1 MNQILYIVFSILIGS
16 GMAVQVTMISA
27 MSRIRG
33 PLEATWLS
41 LMATV
46 MGVAA
51 LMAYRAFNGV
61 LVIPSP
67 FNRILLVAGIS
78 IVAAASLLLVLR
90 GLPFY
95 YFITGLFAIPLL
107 VGAGYLGP
115 KIGIGLF
122 VTATIAGQ
130 VIGSVL
136 LDHLGAFGLPIHRV
150 DIIRGAGVI
159 TLLLG
164 VALIRGLK

>member
-1 MNQILYIVFSILIGS
+1 L
-16 GMAVQVTMISA
+16 
-27 MSRIRG
+27 
-33 PLEATWLS
+33 
-41 LMATV
+41 
-46 MGVAA
+46 
-51 LMAYRAFNGV
+51 
-61 LVIPSP
+61 
-67 FNRILLVAGIS
+67 
-78 IVAAASLLLVLR
+78 AASSLILVLR

-130 VIGSVL
+130 VIGAAL
-136 LDHLGAFGLPIHRV
+136 LDHMGAFGLPIHKV
-150 DIIRGAGVI
+150 DIIRGIGVI

-164 VALIRGLK
+164 VVLIRGVK

>member
-1 MNQILYIVFSILIGS
+1 
-16 GMAVQVTMISA
+16 MAVQVTMISA
-27 MSRIRG
+27 MGRVRG

-51 LMAYRAFNGV
+51 LMAYKAFAGG

-67 FNRILLVAGIS
+67 FNRVLLLAGIS
-78 IVAAASLLLVLR
+78 ILAASSLILVLR

-107 VGAGYLGP
+107 CL
-115 KIGIGLF
+115 
-122 VTATIAGQ
+122 
-130 VIGSVL
+130 
-136 LDHLGAFGLPIHRV
+136 
-150 DIIRGAGVI
+150 
-159 TLLLG
+159 
-164 VALIRGLK
+164 

>member
-1 MNQILYIVFSILIGS
+1 
-16 GMAVQVTMISA
+16 MAVQVTMISA
-27 MSRIRG
+27 MGRVRG

-51 LMAYRAFNGV
+51 LMAYKAFAGG

-67 FNRILLVAGIS
+67 FNRVLLLAAIS
-78 IVAAASLLLVLR
+78 ILAASSLILVLR

-130 VIGSVL
+130 VIGAAL
-136 LDHLGAFGLPIHRV
+136 LDHMGAFGLPIHKV
-150 DIIRGAGVI
+150 DIIRGIGVI

-164 VALIRGLK
+164 VVLIRGVK